1 MDTIF
6 SFFPALGTFL
16 VGFYFAFFGV
26 WNACHWQATKDFMV
40 TKKIPF
46 TSFLLGLGIGLQTVA
61 GCLLMTGFYRPLAA
75 MLLIPFNIVAVFI
88 FHAFWE
94 HEGEIRRLN
103 MIIFIANLSGTL
115 GALCLLL
122 NTIEPSLSWNTL
134 FNA

>member
-1 MDTIF
+1 MNPIL
-6 SFFPALGTFL
+6 SVFPSLGAFL

-26 WNACHWQATKDFMV
+26 WNACHWQATRDFMV

-46 TSFLLGLGIGLQTVA
+46 SSFLLGLGIGLQTVA
-61 GCLLMTGFYRPLAA
+61 GGLLMTGFYMQLAA

-103 MIIFIANLSGTL
+103 MIIFIANLTGTL

-122 NTIEPSLSWNTL
+122 NAIEPALSWSTFLN
-134 FNA
+134 